1 MSGPSPVHQDGLPY
15 GAAAIM
21 AATRNQSGWVIL
33 GRSSVTPH
41 PEERLGQLLQGGFSI
56 EAVVPSGS
64 QDDQAD
70 HRRVARDVGA
80 SSSDFLAVRASAV
93 VCSPIDASCE
103 DPSTVIAVVLRRLHA
118 LRKRV
123 VCDTSWV
130 VGKAPAATEDPGPA
144 DRILVVTG
152 SLESR
157 SANEERRA
165 TWDLIELIG
174 TLARTAQLTVV
185 AGERS
190 DNPADVAYLLG
201 RGIDAYDGPIDWKDW
216 FTARRDAFS
225 YIVLTSTGLHSSA
238 RDWIS
243 ETQPRAAKVMF
254 WPRIPFREV
263 TALESITPRSD
274 QSGLELVRLRAE
286 ETVIDLSRWADT
298 IWCES
303 DADRAYLGSALD
315 KPVFRIPRAVV
326 PTSSRRERP
335 DRSGVAIVAV
345 EGYNTNSGSDEAAVR
360 ALETV
365 LPQIRWRDPALE
377 CTVVADRPTPM
388 LEAAARTAGA
398 RIVASAELAG
408 VLTSSRLLVAAHH
421 YGTGQPTVI
430 TQALASGT
438 PFIATPSAVGN
449 LDLGELRGRAIFG
462 LEADLATRSWQLLS
476 SETVRDAY
484 AFEARRLLAERYDPS
499 VRAEALTGALAYLG
513 IDAGTHPDKW
523 PAEPPQRRPHVP
535 PSTIRVGLR
544 PGHLDKTPEVPPW
557 RGYQPATERERYQ
570 LWTERFGPT
579 ALNLRSIREAVDR
592 LQYRPRISILMPV
605 YNTDPEVLIDAIDS
619 VRAQIYG
626 NWQLCI
632 ADDGSD
638 RAKTREVLASI
649 EGGASVS
656 VIRLPGSTGIS
667 GATNAALA
675 VADGEFV
682 TFLDHDDVLKPHALA
697 QVARWLDADPTLD
710 LVYSDEDKLDQDGQL
725 YDPHLK
731 PDWSP
736 DLLTTQNYLC
746 HLTVARR
753 SLVEE
758 VGGFRSEYDGSQ
770 DYDLFLRLAERTHR
784 IAHIPEPL
792 YSWRAVPGSA
802 AAEANA
808 KPFAIAAAWR
818 AVADAL
824 ERRGYGGRVDE
835 TSRIGCFRA
844 RYPLPGRPKVSI
856 IIPTK
861 NRGHLLRQCI
871 SSITQRSTYNNFE
884 IIVIDNQSTEAEA
897 LGYLATAPVR
907 VIRYSEPFN
916 YARMMNFGARSV
928 ECDAL
933 LFLNNDTEVMN
944 HDWIEGLLEHAM
956 RPEVGAV
963 GGRLYYGNGEPQH
976 EGIMLAVGGG
986 WAYNVNHEGYWA
998 RGELTR
1004 NATAVTGACT
1014 MIRPSVYWQIGGND
1028 ERLRVAYNDV
1038 DLCLRIR
1045 QAGYEI
1051 VYTPFV
1057 ELHHY
1062 ESASRSG
1069 YEHPLD
1075 GPLFGTRWRPR
1086 DFVDPYYSPVLSEL
1100 YPFKIR
1106 I

>member
-1 MSGPSPVHQDGLPY
+1 MSGPTVVEPDGLPY
-15 GAAAIM
+15 GAAAIR
-21 AATRNQSGWVIL
+21 AATRNPSGWVVL
-33 GRSSVTPH
+33 GRSADTPH
-41 PEERLGQLLQGGFSI
+41 PEERLAQLLQGEFSI
-56 EAVVPSGS
+56 EAVVPGRSRDGT
-64 QDDQAD
+64 D
-70 HRRVARDVGA
+70 HQCVARDVTVC
-80 SSSDFLAVRASAV
+80 SSEYLAVRASAV
-93 VCSPIDASCE
+93 VCSPIDPSCE
-103 DPSTVIAVVLRRLHA
+103 DPSAVIAVVLRRLHD
-118 LRKRV
+118 LSKRV
-123 VCDTSWV
+123 VCDPAWV
-130 VGKAPAATEDPGPA
+130 VGTSPPVTEDLTPP
-144 DRILVVTG
+144 DRILLVTG

-157 SANEERRA
+157 SVNEERRA

-174 TLARTAQLTVV
+174 SLPRTTRLTVV
-185 AGERS
+185 AAERAR
-190 DNPADVAYLLG
+190 NPADVGYLLG
-201 RGIDAYDGPIDWKDW
+201 RGIDTYQGPIDWEDW
-216 FTARRDAFS
+216 FTTRRDAFS
-225 YIVLTSTGLHSSA
+225 YVVLTSTGLHSSA
-238 RDWIS
+238 RQWIS

-254 WPRIPFREV
+254 WARAPFREV
-263 TALESITPRSD
+263 AALGEITPPSD
-274 QSGLELVRLRAE
+274 HSGLELVRLRAE
-286 ETVIDLSRWADT
+286 ETVDDLGRWADT
-298 IWCES
+298 VWCES
-303 DADRAYLGSALD
+303 TDDAPYLASVLD
-315 KPVFRIPRAVV
+315 KPLFRIPRAVV
-326 PTSSRRERP
+326 AGSAPVESP
-335 DRSGVAIVAV
+335 DRSGVAIAAV
-345 EGYNTNSGSDEAAVR
+345 EGYDTSSGSDEGAVR

-365 LPQIRWRDPALE
+365 LPQIRWRSPALE
-377 CTVVADRPTPM
+377 CTVIADRPTPM
-388 LEAAARTAGA
+388 LEAAAQSAGA
-398 RIVASAELAG
+398 RIVPSTELGG
-408 VLTSSRLLVAAHH
+408 VLASSLLLLAAHH

-430 TQALASGT
+430 MQALASGT
-438 PFIATPSAVGN
+438 PVIASPSAVGN
-449 LDLGELRGRAIFG
+449 LDLGNLRERAVFT
-462 LEADLATRSWQLLS
+462 LDADLATRSWQLLGN
-476 SETVRDAY
+476 ETVRDAY
-484 AFEARRLLAERYDPS
+484 AIEAQRLLAERYDPS

-513 IDAGTHPDKW
+513 IDPSSNSAKW
-523 PAEPPQRRPHVP
+523 PAGPLGPGLRVP
-535 PSTIRVGLR
+535 PSPVRVGIR
-544 PGHLDKTPEVPPW
+544 PGRPDVTPEVPPW
-557 RGYQPATERERYQ
+557 RGYQPDTERERYQ

-579 ALNLRSIREAVDR
+579 ALNLRSIRDAVDH
-592 LQYRPRISILMPV
+592 LQYRPRISVLMPV
-605 YNTDPEVLIDAIDS
+605 YNTDPEVLLDAVDS

-638 RAKTREVLASI
+638 RPETQEVLASI
-649 EGGASVS
+649 ERDPSVA
-656 VIRLPGSTGIS
+656 VVVLAGSSGIS

-675 VADGEFV
+675 LADGEFV

-697 QVARWLDADPTLD
+697 QVARWLDADPSLD
-710 LVYSDEDKLDQDGQL
+710 VVYSDEDKLDPDGQL

-753 SLVEE
+753 SLVED

-770 DYDLFLRLAERTHR
+770 DYDLFLRLTEKTDH
-784 IAHIPEPL
+784 IAHVPEPL

-808 KPFAIAAAWR
+808 KPYAIAAARR

-824 ERRGYGGRVDE
+824 ERRGYDGRVDE
-835 TSRIGCFRA
+835 TARIGCFRA

-861 NRGHLLRQCI
+861 NRAQLLRQCI
-871 SSITQRSTYNNFE
+871 SSIIQLSTYKNFE
-884 IIVIDNQSTEAEA
+884 IVVIDNQSTEAEA

-963 GGRLYYGNGEPQH
+963 GGRLFFGNGEPQH

-986 WAYNVNHEGYWA
+986 WAYNANHNGYWA

-1014 MIRPSVYWQIGGND
+1014 MIRPSVYWQVGGND

-1045 QAGYEI
+1045 QAGYEV

-1086 DFVDPYYSPVLSEL
+1086 GVVDPYYSPVLSEL